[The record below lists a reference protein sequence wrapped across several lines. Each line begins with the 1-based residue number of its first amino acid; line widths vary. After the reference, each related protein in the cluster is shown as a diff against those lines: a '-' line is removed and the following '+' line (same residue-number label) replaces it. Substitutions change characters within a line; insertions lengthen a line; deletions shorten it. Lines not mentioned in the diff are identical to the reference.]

1 MKSHRATFFC
11 CLGIL
16 WGAAG
21 CVTAPP
27 AKPPVP
33 VVTPSP
39 SESEQYRDSI
49 LAQAKALEDAFDGVA
64 AYDKYAI
71 ALTVDP
77 ACEAAA
83 EGLRRTERWLQD
95 TAQQHYQEAERLQKE
110 GRYDLAHQQ
119 LLTALR
125 LWPEHTEA
133 LALLTERRRLPATGY
148 VVHKVE
154 PGESLSQIAK
164 KYYGDYRKFNII
176 ADYNQLADASKIFL
190 GQELKVPMAPQP
202 SSPLDRQELARRP
215 AECPTEASVSP
226 AGQESDPPEVDQA
239 AIYREQGIEL
249 FKKGDYEDAIVE
261 FIKVLGAYPGDE
273 VSADYCYQSYFQVAV
288 KHFQDKDYLGAM
300 DRFNRSLD
308 YKRDCRQC
316 HAYIKESEFLYKE
329 MHYKMGMRYYG
340 REQLLEAI
348 KEWEQVQTVD
358 PTYKKVDTLIKKAQ
372 AILKKLEEI
381 KKDQT

>member
-1 MKSHRATFFC
+1 MA
-11 CLGIL
+11 IL

-21 CVTAPP
+21 CATAPP
-27 AKPPVP
+27 ATPPVP
-33 VVTPSP
+33 VVAAS
-39 SESEQYRDSI
+39 SASDQYRDSI
-49 LAQAKALEDAFDGVA
+49 LAQAKALEEALDGVA

-83 EGLRRTERWLQD
+83 DGLRRMERSLQD
-95 TAQQHYQEAERLQKE
+95 AAQQHYQEAVRLQKE

-125 LWPEHTEA
+125 LWPEHAEA

-164 KYYGDYRKFNII
+164 KYYGDYRKFSII
-176 ADYNQLADASKIFL
+176 AEYNQLADAAKIFL
-190 GQELKVPMAPQP
+190 GQELKMPMMAQLAPP
-202 SSPLDRQELARRP
+202 EDRQGPTGLST
-215 AECPTEASVSP
+215 ECPPEALASQ
-226 AGQESDPPEVDQA
+226 AEQEPDLAEVDQA

-249 FKKGDYEDAIVE
+249 FKNGDYEDAIVE

-273 VSADYCYQSYFQVAV
+273 VSADYCYQAYFQVAV

-308 YKRDCRQC
+308 YRRDCRQC
-316 HAYIKESEFLYKE
+316 HAYIKESEFLFKE
-329 MHYKMGMRYYG
+329 MHYKNGMQYYG